1 MTRLDLEG
9 LYPDSWACV
18 DCGVNTAPGLPI
30 RAEVANAYAAGA
42 LKVEPGVTF
51 HITDQCEIYTVR
63 DSVWKAAGMAPKGGC
78 LCIGCLEVRLGR
90 MLVSA
95 DFTSAPINDPSL
107 WDTPGI
113 RQRKGKGVKGRQ
125 EQTSGTARFRTRRFY
140 GLGND

>member
-78 LCIGCLEVRLGR
+78 LCIGCLEARLGR
-90 MLVSA
+90 ELRPKGFPRNHPFQ
-95 DFTSAPINDPSL
+95 DFP
-107 WDTPGI
+107 
-113 RQRKGKGVKGRQ
+113 
-125 EQTSGTARFRTRRFY
+125 GTARLIERRE
-140 GLGND
+140 GAW